1 MSDTPIPDAATDA
14 APEAAMDA
22 VLLLATEWWKSTR
35 RLLRLAADAAPERVE
50 RERAQATYAGRRI
63 GAALAALDLRL
74 VEHDNQPYSPAL
86 PAEPVN
92 PEDFATEENLQVAE
106 TIEPTVL
113 RAGRI
118 IRRGKVVLRPTL
130 PKARG

>member
-1 MSDTPIPDAATDA
+1 MSDASDPAL
-14 APEAAMDA
+14 DA

-35 RLLRLAADAAPERVE
+35 RLLRLAAEAAPEKTE
-50 RERAQATYAGRRI
+50 RERAQATYAARRI
-63 GAALAALDLRL
+63 GTALSALDLRL
-74 VEHDNQPYSPAL
+74 VDHDNQPYSPAL

-106 TIEPTVL
+106 TIEPTVM

-118 IRRGKVVLRPTL
+118 LRRGKVVLRQASRPD
-130 PKARG
+130 ARG